1 MIAWPNGKNKWVQQK
16 LPTLKPGET
25 ATVTLADMNVRAGF
39 DICTPAG
46 YRVISYPF
54 VH

>member
-1 MIAWPNGKNKWVQQK
+1 MVVWPNAQHKLLQQK
-16 LPTLKPGET
+16 LPTLQPGES
-25 ATVTLADMNVRAGF
+25 ATVTLSGMSARAGF